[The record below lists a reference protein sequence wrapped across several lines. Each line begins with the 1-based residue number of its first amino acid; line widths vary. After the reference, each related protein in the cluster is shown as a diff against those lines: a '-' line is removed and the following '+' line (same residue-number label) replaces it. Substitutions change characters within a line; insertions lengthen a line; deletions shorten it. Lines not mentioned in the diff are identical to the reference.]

1 MSQISSSC
9 KHFTLN
15 NVMASVMALK
25 QRALSAA
32 HRKNILQA
40 GLHGS
45 ETLKFVVTHLLIK
58 TSLCS
63 CFRLCFNPP
72 RILLPGL
79 PSISGILQV
88 GRLHDPRGRPGG
100 RGSAALLIGLALQ
113 VRLGQTLNGG
123 IAEQAG
129 NETLD
134 GRFITF

>member
-72 RILLPGL
+72 RILPPGL
-79 PSISGILQV
+79 PCISGILQV
-88 GRLHDPRGRPGG
+88 GRLHDPSRPGG

-129 NETLD
+129 DETLD
-134 GRFITF
+134 SRFIRF